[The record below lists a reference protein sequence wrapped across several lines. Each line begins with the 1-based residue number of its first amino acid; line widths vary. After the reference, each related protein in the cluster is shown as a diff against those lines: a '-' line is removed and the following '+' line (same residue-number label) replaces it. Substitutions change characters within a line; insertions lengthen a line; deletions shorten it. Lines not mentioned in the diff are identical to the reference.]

1 MNTGLRRYEFSE
13 RLAEILGESRRD
25 LRFRVTLLITGGL
38 VPPGPRGPGSP
49 LATPDYAADL
59 LLGVLAA
66 PQQVHTVDAVRCYRA
81 LRAAAGPTRDA
92 TPGIV
97 VGVPRPRPTRH
108 TVSDLPLLIGQP
120 RFGEALAQILDLA
133 RDADTRPTL
142 ADTLF
147 GIWISRG
154 FPAAA
159 LQLAT
164 WSGGRRVLS
173 TQRYEPETGESP
185 PAWLDPDRGGRADP
199 GLFHSVFLPAG
210 KLIDIGMLTAPDK
223 EGPTPMIDL
232 GNRLNDLAEL
242 ARQRRH
248 RRPWQS
254 FLGAAT
260 KAIEV
265 TDRIEAEPS
274 HLVEV
279 AEFGSNPG
287 DLRMLVY
294 VPNDLPAGAP
304 LVVVLHGCTQTAHS
318 YDDGTGW
325 TTLAD
330 RYGFAVLLPE
340 QRRRNNPL
348 RCFNWFRADDNRRD
362 GGEAASIR
370 QMVAQMQV
378 EHGIDAAR
386 VFVTGLSAGGAMTSV
401 MLATYPEVFA
411 GGAIVAGV
419 PYRSASGLQDAFEV
433 IFQGRSLPADD
444 WAERVRTASGHPGPW
459 PKVSVWHGDADGTV
473 KPLNAEE
480 ILKQWTTVHG
490 LASDHSD
497 EQTIDGHRRR
507 IWHDAEGSAIVE
519 AYTISGMSHGQP
531 IMSRGDD
538 GCGVPAPFIHD
549 MGISSA
555 YHIARFWG
563 IAETRRENVTRRRP
577 ARPVVDVE
585 PEIIPVDAPFPPS
598 STTDIIVVDS
608 RGQARDERRSAGER
622 FRRFRER
629 TARPSDG
636 PTFGEAAAGGVDV
649 HGIITKSFELAGLL
663 KRKRD
668 GTTETTPT
676 GAPLGID
683 IPGIISTSLAAAGL
697 FGGDRE
703 GGPSAGRTTGGE
715 TAGSPGAVD
724 IPSLLTKSF
733 EAAGLLKTVR
743 DVTPPPPDDGSN
755 DGLAGTG
762 WEGSGWKLLP
772 VDPATDGSP
781 ILFGHA
787 SSGLD
792 GTTGPVQRTLTCRL
806 SLGSRPRL
814 SYRRRLDLNAA
825 LNMATSAAFTLL
837 VDGVAVDEVS
847 SVGMDYHEP
856 EWTDR
861 RAIDLARFANRT
873 VVLTFELTAN
883 ANVTAEVSAKA
894 WIRDI
899 TLHEAVATAE
909 ATA

>member
-1 MNTGLRRYEFSE
+1 
-13 RLAEILGESRRD
+13 
-25 LRFRVTLLITGGL
+25 LLI
-38 VPPGPRGPGSP
+38 
-49 LATPDYAADL
+49 
-59 LLGVLAA
+59 GVLAA

-81 LRAAAGPTRDA
+81 LRPAAGLVREA

-97 VGVPRPRPTRH
+97 VGVPRPRLTSRAVTDP
-108 TVSDLPLLIGQP
+108 PLLIGRP
-120 RFGEALAQILDLA
+120 RFGEALAQLIDLA
-133 RDADTRPTL
+133 RDPDTRPSL

-147 GIWISRG
+147 GVWIARG
-154 FPAAA
+154 FPSAA

-173 TQRYEPETGESP
+173 TQRYEPEPGEPP
-185 PAWLDPDRGGRADP
+185 PAWLDPDRGGSVDP
-199 GLFHSVFLPAG
+199 GLFHSVFLPAA
-210 KLIDIGMLTAPDK
+210 KLIDIGLLTAPDK
-223 EGPTPMIDL
+223 EGSTPMIDL
-232 GNRLNDLAEL
+232 GNRLSDLAEL

-254 FLGAAT
+254 FLGAAK

-274 HLVEV
+274 HLIEI
-279 AEFGSNPG
+279 ADFGPNPG
-287 DLRMLVY
+287 DLRMLAY
-294 VPNDLPAGAP
+294 VPSELPVNAP

-348 RCFNWFRADDNRRD
+348 RCFNWFREADNSRE
-362 GGEAASIR
+362 GGEAQSIR
-370 QMVAQMQV
+370 QMVAQM
-378 EHGIDAAR
+378 ETMHGIDPKR

-411 GGAIVAGV
+411 GGAVVAGV

-433 IFQGRSLPADD
+433 IFQGRMMPAED
-444 WAERVRTASGHPGPW
+444 WAERVRAASDHNGPW

-497 EQTIDGHRRR
+497 EELINGHRRR
-507 IWHDAEGSAIVE
+507 VWRDAEGRETVE
-519 AYTISGMSHGQP
+519 AYTISGMAHGQP
-531 IMSRGDD
+531 IMPHGDD
-538 GCGVPAPFIHD
+538 GCGIPAPFIHD

-555 YHIARFWG
+555 EQIARFWG
-563 IAETRRENVTRRRP
+563 ITEHRRENVTRRRPARP

-585 PEIIPVDAPFPPS
+585 PEIIPIDVPDRPKPA
-598 STTDIIVVDS
+598 TDIIVVDS
-608 RGQARDERRSAGER
+608 RGQARDERRGAGER
-622 FRRFRER
+622 FRRFGDRNFGDR
-629 TARPSDG
+629 GARPGAGAAFGDG
-636 PTFGEAAAGGVDV
+636 AASVDV

-663 KRKRD
+663 KRKQD

-683 IPGIISTSLAAAGL
+683 IPGIINTSLAAAGL
-697 FGGDRE
+697 FGGERATPS
-703 GGPSAGRTTGGE
+703 GGGRTGG
-715 TAGSPGAVD
+715 APGPLD
-724 IPSLLTKSF
+724 IPSILSKSF

-743 DVTPPPPDDGSN
+743 DVTPPPPPESN
-755 DGLAGTG
+755 DDGLADAG

-772 VDPATDGSP
+772 ADPSVADSGP

-792 GTTGPVQRTLTCRL
+792 GATGPLQRTLTCQL
-806 SLGSRPRL
+806 SLGPRPRL
-814 SYRRRLDLNAA
+814 SYRRRLDLSAA
-825 LNMATSAAFTLL
+825 VNMATSAAFALL

-847 SVGMDYHEP
+847 SVGMDYRE
-856 EWTDR
+856 EDWTER
-861 RAIDLARFANRT
+861 REIDLARFANRT
-873 VVLTFELTAN
+873 AMLTFELTAN

-899 TLHEAVATAE
+899 TLHDAAATAE
-909 ATA
+909 ATV